1 MKKRMVALCL
11 TALTLSLVLLFGL
24 TGCGPVK
31 PGSPTGGGDTGSL
44 EQITEPS
51 GEPGSRGDPLVR
63 PAANQKPNKANE
75 TANVFICGERS
86 MMGFADWKYD
96 TIYETAVSLLSD
108 ELNSYS
114 ASFYR
119 YDGYDAEPEDMQIS
133 DAAKL
138 KDDVRNIGFYTSE
151 GLPPESSIPSDV
163 RRYNSDKA
171 EELSGIAPWLSAER
185 LDAAGAKNAYP
196 LENAIKN
203 FKADALNVIVT
214 DFYELRNG
222 SLRAITAL
230 QDYDVGLLAIQSEYS
245 GVLPGFLTA
254 GEDFVWGSPTTGAYK
269 SHSVKSASYTKQ
281 DGTTGYYNYNVFQ
294 AYGSDERVSEERTF
308 YVLLAGNAESV
319 AAVMNGVS
327 GKLAG
332 RYANS
337 TTVALQTDTLL
348 IQNGFYSSV
357 CEDIKTDTSGAAEYI
372 GLEYGEGYTDAF
384 GFEIREADEIPPLRV
399 TAKYP
404 VGAGA
409 MDRTLTVSDFNI
421 TSNCIKLGASAAEYS
436 VSAPKFALEDG
447 GSGVVI
453 PTLTYSP
460 DELPAGEYVY
470 ETRIS
475 VLPPEQS
482 KAEAEFLNAWGINVD
497 DGSLRQ
503 WVQSYSN
510 GEQDGVEKMRGL
522 MTHTLGLG
530 NVFEPLNTEASE
542 RDIFAVRVYFIVV

>member
-1 MKKRMVALCL
+1 MKNKTAVLCL
-11 TALTLSLVLLFGL
+11 TALTLILALLFGL

-31 PGSPTGGGDTGSL
+31 PNGPTGGDTSSL

-51 GEPGSRGDPLVR
+51 GEPGSRGDPLAR
-63 PAANQKPNKANE
+63 PAANQKPNKANVS
-75 TANVFICGERS
+75 ANVFICGERS

-96 TIYETAVSLLSD
+96 TVFETAVSLLAD

-119 YDGYDAEPEDMQIS
+119 YDGYDSEPEDMQIP

-138 KDDVRNIGFYTSE
+138 KDDIRNVGFYTSE
-151 GLPPESSIPSDV
+151 GVSPETSIPSDV
-163 RRYNSDKA
+163 KRYNSDKL
-171 EELSGIAPWLSAER
+171 ETLSGIAPWLSAEQ
-185 LDAAGAKNAYP
+185 LDAVGAKNAYP

-203 FKADALNVIVT
+203 FKIDALNVIVT

-222 SLRAITAL
+222 SLRAITVL
-230 QDYDVGLLAIQSEYS
+230 QDYDVGLIAIQSEYS
-245 GVLPGFLTA
+245 GVLPGFLTT
-254 GEDFVWGSPTTGAYK
+254 GEDFIWGSPTTGAYK

-294 AYGSDERVSEERTF
+294 AYSSEERVSEERTF
-308 YVLLAGNAESV
+308 YVLFAGNAESV

-327 GKLAG
+327 SKLAD

-337 TTVALQTDTLL
+337 TTVSLQTDTLL
-348 IQNGFYSSV
+348 IQNGFYSAV

-399 TAKYP
+399 SAKYP
-404 VGAGA
+404 VGADA
-409 MDRTLTVSDFNI
+409 TDRMLTVNDFNI
-421 TSNCIKLGASAAEYS
+421 ISNCIKLGASAAEYD
-436 VSAPKFALEDG
+436 VYAPKFTLEDG
-447 GSGVVI
+447 GSGFVI
-453 PTLTYSP
+453 PTLTYNP

-475 VLPPEQS
+475 VFPPEQS
-482 KAEAEFLNAWGINVD
+482 KAEAEFLNTWGINVD

-503 WVQSYSN
+503 WVQSYLN

-542 RDIFAVRVYFIVV
+542 RDILAVRVYFIVV